1 MITDVY
7 VVYNDEN
14 QVKRIGGAYTLK
26 VSPIFHFMDSQANKT
41 KKEAWALKSHWAAKE
56 DPFAIVMDGEKAVKA
71 FYSETGED
79 VIQSLI
85 NYLNSQENEGTSPG

>member
-1 MITDVY
+1 MITDVF
-7 VVYNDEN
+7 VVYSDVD
-14 QVKRIGGAYTLK
+14 QIKRIGGAYTLK
-26 VSPIFHFMDSQANKT
+26 SSPTFHFIDSQSNKS

-56 DPFAIVMDGEKAVKA
+56 DPFAICMNGDKAVKA

-85 NYLNSQENEGTSPG
+85 NFVNSQS

>member
-7 VVYNDEN
+7 VVYNDES
-14 QVKRIGGAYTLK
+14 QIKKIGDTFK
-26 VSPIFHFMDSQANKT
+26 VPPIFHFIDSQANKT
-41 KKEAWALKSHWAAKE
+41 KKEAWALKSHWAARE
-56 DPFAIVMDGEKAVKA
+56 DPFAIAMDGDKAVKA

-85 NYLNSQENEGTSPG
+85 NFLNS

>member
-7 VVYNDEN
+7 VVYSDSE
-14 QVKRIGGAYTLK
+14 QIKKIGSTYALK
-26 VSPIFHFMDSQANKT
+26 VSPVFHFLSSQSNKT

-56 DPFAIVMDGEKAVKA
+56 DPFAIVMDGDKAIKA

-79 VIQSLI
+79 VIKSLI
-85 NYLNSQENEGTSPG
+85 NYINSEV

>member
-7 VVYNDEN
+7 VVYDNIK
-14 QVKRIGGAYTLK
+14 QVKEVEDAYK
-26 VSPIFHFMDSQANKT
+26 AMASPTFHFISSQSNKT

-56 DPFAIVMDGEKAVKA
+56 DPFALAMDGEKAVKA

-79 VIQSLI
+79 VIKSLI
-85 NYLNSQENEGTSPG
+85 NFINSQA

>member
-7 VVYNDEN
+7 VVYDKVE
-14 QVKRIGGAYTLK
+14 QIKRIGDTYALQMQG
-26 VSPIFHFMDSQANKT
+26 SPVFHFLDSQSNKT
-41 KKEAWALKSHWAAKE
+41 KKDAWTLKSHWAAKE

-79 VIQSLI
+79 VIKSLL
-85 NYLNSQENEGTSPG
+85 NYLNSEI